1 MERQQKMGISLLAE
15 TIEQLSREKNIDPQI
30 IVSAMEDAVVTASRK
45 QFKSKEEL
53 HAIYNRETGQIELY
67 AVKRVVEQVA
77 NPDIEISLEEALS
90 EVGEGVEIGDE
101 LQFPRPVEDLGRI
114 AAQTAKQIIFQK
126 VREAERNNIY
136 EEYIGKKGDLVNGF
150 IKRFERGNVIVDLGK
165 IESILPRSQQSSAEN
180 FSQGERIRV
189 VINDVT
195 KESKGP
201 QVEVSRTSPELLKR
215 LFEME
220 VPEIYDGTVTI
231 KAAVREP
238 GDRAKIAVAS
248 NDPDVDPVGA
258 CVGMKGSR
266 VQAIIRELR
275 GEKIDIIQWSPDP
288 VVFAANALSPAKVS
302 KVQITD
308 FQNQQLEVIVE
319 DTQLSLAIGK
329 KGQNVRLAAK
339 LVGWHIDIRSE
350 AEMKREVA
358 IQMEALMSSAA
369 VPINAIE
376 GIDPVH
382 SAALKNAGI
391 ETVEQLAERSVDDI
405 ATMLDVS
412 LDDANSLTEF
422 ARRVIDVKSKQ
433 KSDAEQTSENEAQ
446 EATNEEAQ
454 ATTEQVDLS
463 SDGADEEEPAERI
476 EVGASEEPVNAE
488 ASQEAGVAEENEQ
501 QKASIA
507 GADTETE

>member
-1 MERQQKMGISLLAE
+1 MVLSLLAE
-15 TIEQLSREKNIDPQI
+15 NIEQLSREKNIDPKI
-30 IVSAMEDAVVTASRK
+30 IMSAIEDAVVTASRK
-45 QFKSKEEL
+45 QFKTREDL
-53 HAIYNRETGQIELY
+53 HAVYNKDTGEIELY
-67 AVKRVVEQVA
+67 AVKRVVEEVTS
-77 NPDIEISLEEALS
+77 PDVEISLTEAL
-90 EVGEGVEIGDE
+90 EVVGEGVEIGDE
-101 LQFPRPVEDLGRI
+101 LQFPRQVSDLGRI

-136 EEYIGKKGDLVNGF
+136 EEYINKKGDLVNGF
-150 IKRFERGNVIVDLGK
+150 IKRFERGNIIVDIGK
-165 IESILPRSQQSSAEN
+165 IEAILPRSQQSPVEN

-189 VINDVT
+189 VISDVT
-195 KESKGP
+195 RESKGP
-201 QVEVSRTSPELLKR
+201 QVEVSRSSPELLKR

-220 VPEIYDGTVTI
+220 VPEIYDNTVII

-238 GDRAKIAVAS
+238 GDRAKIAVTS
-248 NDPDVDPVGA
+248 NDSDVDPVGA

-308 FQNQQLEVIVE
+308 FQNQKLEVIVE
-319 DTQLSLAIGK
+319 DSQLSLAIGK

-358 IQMEALMSSAA
+358 IQMEALMSSAS

-382 SAALKNAGI
+382 STALRDAGI
-391 ETVEQLAERSVDDI
+391 ETVEELAERSVDDI
-405 ATMLDVS
+405 ATLLDVS
-412 LDDANSLTEF
+412 LDDANSLADF
-422 ARRVIDVKSKQ
+422 ARRVVEVKSKQ
-433 KSDAEQTSENEAQ
+433 QTTT
-446 EATNEEAQ
+446 TNSVEE
-454 ATTEQVDLS
+454 VNV
-463 SDGADEEEPAERI
+463 EE
-476 EVGASEEPVNAE
+476 
-488 ASQEAGVAEENEQ
+488 
-501 QKASIA
+501 
-507 GADTETE
+507 DETEE

>member
-1 MERQQKMGISLLAE
+1 MGISLLAE

-30 IVSAMEDAVVTASRK
+30 IVSAMEDAVVMASRK
-45 QFKSKEEL
+45 QFKTKEDL
-53 HAIYNRETGQIELY
+53 HAIYNRESGQIELY

-77 NPDIEISLEEALS
+77 NPDTEISLDEALS

-136 EEYIGKKGDLVNGF
+136 EEYIGKRGDLVNGF
-150 IKRFERGNVIVDLGK
+150 MKRYERGNIIVDLGK
-165 IESILPRSQQSSAEN
+165 IEAILPRSQQSPAET

-189 VINDVT
+189 VIHDVT

-201 QVEVSRTSPELLKR
+201 QVEVSRASPELLKR

-288 VVFAANALSPAKVS
+288 AVFAANALSPAKVS

-319 DTQLSLAIGK
+319 DSQLSLAIGK

-358 IQMEALMSSAA
+358 IQIEALMSSAT
-369 VPINAIE
+369 VPLNAIE

-382 SAALKNAGI
+382 SAKLKDAGI
-391 ETVEQLAERSVDDI
+391 ETVEQLAECSADDI

-412 LDDANSLTEF
+412 LDDANALADF
-422 ARRVIDVKSKQ
+422 ARQIIKVKSEQ
-433 KSDAEQTSENEAQ
+433 KGGAEKAEAA
-446 EATNEEAQ
+446 EAKTAPETVVE
-454 ATTEQVDLS
+454 TVV
-463 SDGADEEEPAERI
+463 EPA
-476 EVGASEEPVNAE
+476 AA
-488 ASQEAGVAEENEQ
+488 ASQSESDEQETAVATDTPHTEAAEEQ
-501 QKASIA
+501 PKASMA
-507 GADTETE
+507 ADSEGE

>member
-1 MERQQKMGISLLAE
+1 MGISLLAE
-15 TIEQLSREKNIDPQI
+15 TIEQLSREKNIDSQI

-53 HAIYNRETGQIELY
+53 HASYNRETGQIELY

-77 NPDIEISLEEALS
+77 NPDIEISLDEALT

-150 IKRFERGNVIVDLGK
+150 IKRFERGNIIVDLGK
-165 IESILPRSQQSSAEN
+165 IESILPRSQQSQAEN
-180 FSQGERIRV
+180 FSQGERVRV

-220 VPEIYDGTVTI
+220 VPEIYDATVTI

-382 SAALKNAGI
+382 SAALKGAGI
-391 ETVEQLAERSVDDI
+391 ETVEQLAERSVDEI
-405 ATMLDVS
+405 ATLLDVS
-412 LDDANSLTEF
+412 LDDASSLADF

-433 KSDAEQTSENEAQ
+433 TGAAEQPVDEAEQ
-446 EATNEEAQ
+446 ATIEEAEPPSDS
-454 ATTEQVDLS
+454 AAAEDSLEAEEALETE
-463 SDGADEEEPAERI
+463 E
-476 EVGASEEPVNAE
+476 ASESEALETESEAEMPEPGAE
-488 ASQEAGVAEENEQ
+488 QEEHEQ
-501 QKASIA
+501 PKASIA
-507 GADTETE
+507 GADTESE